1 MTNKWT
7 STLIIQPTVAGATQT
22 RRAAGKVVRSGQI
35 LDILK
40 VDQLDLQI
48 DVNVWNVEERGEN
61 EAKV

>member
-1 MTNKWT
+1 MNEYVDYTANGGRCN
-7 STLIIQPTVAGATQT
+7 SDQESSREG
-22 RRAAGKVVRSGQI
+22 VRSGQI